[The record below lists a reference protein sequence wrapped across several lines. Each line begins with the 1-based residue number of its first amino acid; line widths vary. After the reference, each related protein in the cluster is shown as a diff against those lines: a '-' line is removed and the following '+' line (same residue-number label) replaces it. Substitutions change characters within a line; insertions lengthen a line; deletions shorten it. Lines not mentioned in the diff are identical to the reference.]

1 MRVAVIAALIIALA
15 GCQSVPPLSSTSGRS
30 PNALTS
36 WNLDG
41 RLGYRANDDGGSASV
56 SWQQRVEHGEMAL
69 SGPLGM
75 GSARIRWSPGHA
87 ELDTGKETV
96 TADNAQALAWRLTG
110 LQLPVEALQ
119 YWVRGLPSPHNK
131 ASPTFGEFGELTALD
146 QAGWQLTFDR
156 YAAIDGLRL
165 PFRIRA
171 HHADQRF
178 TLIIKEW
185 EPLP

>member
-1 MRVAVIAALIIALA
+1 MAVAAGLIVALA
-15 GCQSVPPLSSTSGRS
+15 GCQSAPPLSSNFARAPSE
-30 PNALTS
+30 LTS

-56 SWQQRVEHGEMAL
+56 SWQQRVERGEMAL

-87 ELDTGKETV
+87 ELETGKETV
-96 TADNAQALAWRLTG
+96 KATNAQELAWRLTG
-110 LQLPVEALQ
+110 LELPVEALQ
-119 YWVRGLPSPHNK
+119 YWVRGLPSPHIK

-146 QAGWQLTFDR
+146 QAGWQLMFDR
-156 YAAIDGLRL
+156 YTAIDGLRL
-165 PFRIRA
+165 PLRIRA